1 MERRLAA
8 ILAADVVGYSRLIRE
23 DEAGTLAAIKV
34 HREQLIQP
42 KVIERKGRIVKLMGD
57 GLLIEFP
64 SAVEAVQCAVE
75 IQHLIGD
82 RNADVSEE
90 NRVTYRIGINI
101 GDIVVEDNDIYGDG
115 VNVAARLEG
124 LAEPGGICVAR
135 NVFDQVKDKLDLTIE
150 HLGEREVKNI
160 AEPVT
165 VYRVVLDEKAAAL
178 VTPVVRKPAMPTFH
192 RRVAAA
198 AMAVVLV
205 AAAGGALWWQP
216 WAPDVEP
223 ASVERMAF
231 PLPDRPSIAVLP
243 FANLGS
249 DSSYEMISDGITN
262 DIITSLSKYRDFVVI
277 AGHSTSTYKDKP
289 VTVQQV
295 AEELGVRYVLEGSM
309 QTFGDR
315 VRFHIKFVDAIVGEY
330 LWTER
335 FDRDMTDI
343 FALQD
348 EIAQFVVTA
357 IATVDGRLADTDLA
371 RAKLK
376 ESVNLD
382 AFELVQLARE
392 KRHQFDE
399 EGIAKSKQLLKQA
412 LNIDPDF
419 ARAHADMAWTY
430 MQEVWNGYAQSPDLS
445 VASAVSHAKKAVEID
460 YSFAEGYWSLG
471 AAYQTSGM
479 NEEALVSMERA
490 LQLNPNNAD
499 ILAEWGGFWLPCMLD
514 KREEGIAAIERA
526 MRLNPFYPNWYGHL
540 WVSALFFS
548 YRYDDVTDASRI
560 IEAPTFIVRQM
571 VAAAYGHTGN
581 IEAAAEAVAK
591 LLELQPDFTV
601 QAVSHADFGMD
612 ACVEEV
618 REGLRRAGVREGLTG

>member
-581 IEAAAEAVAK
+581 IEAAAETVAK

-601 QAVSHADFGMD
+601 QSVSHADFGMD